1 MIKSFKVIGLWGR
14 QDYEFSESEIQQGT
28 NNLSIITGRNGT
40 GKTTI
45 LKLMWYML
53 SGHIRQAFAEIVFKE
68 AESIST
74 TGEVKLVRRFS
85 KNSDRNPRDKTKIP
99 TGVIVLDVE
108 IKGKNGEYVFSL
120 KAIPYNELYYFL
132 NEEAPSSSIIS
143 LFFPTF
149 RRVEGGFSFGESN
162 DFLKNESI
170 KIIEGFRDFSK
181 RMSHR
186 NHKMIAFADFDDVR
200 LIVNEISSDIAT
212 KLRPFEDSFT
222 KFLSELSK
230 GRGVDTTQ
238 ITKELS
244 ALENKREEYRRS
256 LTILSKYIDDF
267 FFEKSVKITEEFKLG
282 THPNSVDIEYLSAGE
297 KNFLSFF
304 VYAMGTPNGVIFIDE
319 PELTL
324 HMDWQRVLLPIML
337 ELAPHTQFF
346 VATHAATIYSNYPDE
361 DIWLDNQIKEEN
373 VVEA

>member
-1 MIKSFKVIGLWGR
+1 MIKSFKVIGLWGH
-14 QDYEFSESEIQQGT
+14 QDYEFSESLIQQGT
-28 NNLSIITGRNGT
+28 NNLNIVTGRNGT

-53 SGHIRQAFAEIVFKE
+53 SGHIRQAFAEIDFKE
-68 AESIST
+68 AELIST
-74 TGEVKLVRRFS
+74 TGEVKLVRRDS
-85 KNSDRNPRDKTKIP
+85 RNSDRNPRDKSKIP
-99 TGVIVLDVE
+99 SGVTVLDVE

-120 KAIPYNELYYFL
+120 KAIPFNELYYFL
-132 NEEAPSSSIIS
+132 NEEAPSSSTIS

-149 RRVEGGFSFGESN
+149 RRVEGGFTFGESN
-162 DFLKNESI
+162 DFLKNEST
-170 KIIEGFRDFSK
+170 KIVEGFRDFSK

-222 KFLSELSK
+222 KYLSELSN
-230 GRGVDTTQ
+230 GRGIDTTQ
-238 ITKELS
+238 ITKKLKD
-244 ALENKREEYRRS
+244 LENKREQERRP

-297 KNFLSFF
+297 KNFLSFL
-304 VYAMGTPNGVIFIDE
+304 VYAMGTPNRVMFIDE

-346 VATHAATIYSNYPDE
+346 IATHAATIYSNYPNR
-361 DIWLDNQIKEEN
+361 DIWLDSQIKEEN